1 MNLLLTPTTLVSC
14 IIILCYSILFISNR
28 CVCHDRISTM
38 GCLSAM
44 CVCFRSKKK
53 NKKYSG
59 LFYIRISSSFNSCLF
74 VSVSWN
80 ELSFILNTILSR
92 PPQLIVELA
101 ARPFNRKWK
110 WYKRRTSAT
119 TLHCTTHR
127 QEKTFSGWLI
137 TQQQLQNNI
146 TKLTAAPA
154 KKKQNKNNKN
164 IPCIKHLQR
173 FRRSPSSVLCKLVN
187 SR

>member
-1 MNLLLTPTTLVSC
+1 MHFASGCRLNEFVINAYHLATIVSC
-14 IIILCYSILFISNR
+14 IIILCYSFLFISNR

-92 PPQLIVELA
+92 PP
-101 ARPFNRKWK
+101 
-110 WYKRRTSAT
+110 S
-119 TLHCTTHR
+119 
-127 QEKTFSGWLI
+127 WLWNLPLVRSI
-137 TQQQLQNNI
+137 ENGNDI
-146 TKLTAAPA
+146 SEE
-154 KKKQNKNNKN
+154 
-164 IPCIKHLQR
+164 HLQR
-173 FRRSPSSVLCKLVN
+173 PCIAQHIDRKKHSPDD
-187 SR
+187 